1 MRKVLCAT
9 RLLAITFIAFC
20 SSFVNAQTT
29 AAGPYY
35 ATPSWDQTLPASTR
49 FIILSNFTSEA
60 VLDRDT
66 GLVWERSPS
75 TLLFDGAPP
84 AGTFG
89 GTHAHD
95 HCINLRVAN
104 RGGWHLPT
112 IQELLSLVD
121 SSQTAPALPAG
132 HPFTIAVDTQYW
144 SATGYGNSVSAALR
158 TADFRLGVSGEAG
171 TNGGVVQLHVWCV
184 RGGSGVDIQ

>member
-1 MRKVLCAT
+1 MGRALVALAFASKARPGDNTVSKLLCAA
-9 RLLAITFIAFC
+9 RLLAVTLIASS

-84 AGTFG
+84 
-89 GTHAHD
+89 
-95 HCINLRVAN
+95 
-104 RGGWHLPT
+104 
-112 IQELLSLVD
+112 
-121 SSQTAPALPAG
+121 
-132 HPFTIAVDTQYW
+132 
-144 SATGYGNSVSAALR
+144 
-158 TADFRLGVSGEAG
+158 
-171 TNGGVVQLHVWCV
+171 
-184 RGGSGVDIQ
+184 

>member
-1 MRKVLCAT
+1 MSKLMCAA
-9 RLLAITFIAFC
+9 RLLAITLVAW
-20 SSFVNAQTT
+20 SSSSANAQTT
-29 AAGPYY
+29 APGAYY

-49 FIILSNFTSEA
+49 FIILSNFSSQS

-75 TLLFDGAPP
+75 ALLFDGAPP
-84 AGTFG
+84 AGVFG
-89 GTHAHD
+89 GVHAHD
-95 HCINLRVAN
+95 HCVNLRIAN
-104 RGGWHLPT
+104 RSGWRLPT

-132 HPFTIAVDTQYW
+132 HPFTIAIDAQYW
-144 SATGYGNSVSAALR
+144 SATGYGNSTAPALR
-158 TADFRLGVSGEAG
+158 TIDFNLGFAG
-171 TNGGVVQLHVWCV
+171 ATGTGGSVFQFHVWCV